1 MRGKGG
7 HGRGAGGA
15 HFSTCCSAN
24 KAKNDAIL
32 AWCS

>member
-7 HGRGAGGA
+7 RGRWSGG